1 MTGTPASLSVDL
13 EHALGAITLTL
24 AFDAPAGAVTAL
36 FGQSGAG
43 KTSVLKAIA
52 GLVRPDRGRI
62 ATGEVVWTDSGTGRL
77 VPAHERGVGYVFQD
91 ARLFPHLSVA
101 SNLRYGDSNARGRQP
116 LVRFD
121 DVVALLGLG
130 DLLKRRPADLSG
142 GERQRVALGRALLS
156 HPRVLL
162 MDEPLA
168 ALDGARKAAI
178 LPLIEHIRDSVAVP
192 IIYVS
197 HDPQEVARLATTV
210 LVLEDGKVL
219 TEGPPLA
226 VLGGPVADGPVAM
239 LPGRVVA
246 KNAADGLFEIAAA
259 GVRLYAPA
267 FQAGLG
273 DEVTLTI
280 AARDVMLALTRQ
292 TGLSALNQVD
302 AVVTDIMPVDTARV
316 DVVLSLGEARL
327 LARVTRRSAEQMI
340 LRPGQT
346 VFAII
351 KSVALADG
359 KSGHVQVMD
368 V

>member
-1 MTGTPASLSVDL
+1 MTNAAGLSVDL
-13 EHALGAITLTL
+13 NHQLGAITLHV
-24 AFDAPAGAVTAL
+24 AFDVPPGTVTAL

-43 KTSVLKAIA
+43 KTSILKVIA
-52 GLVRPDRGRI
+52 GLTTPDEGRVVS
-62 ATGEVVWTDSGTGRL
+62 GEDVWTERPGDRL
-77 VPAHERGVGYVFQD
+77 VPAHARGVGYVFQD
-91 ARLFPHLSVA
+91 ARLFPHRSVTA
-101 SNLRYGDSNARGRQP
+101 NLRYGDRNAKGRQP

-130 DLLKRRPADLSG
+130 DLLKRRPAGLSG

-178 LPLIEHIRDSVAVP
+178 LPLIERIRDSVAVP
-192 IIYVS
+192 ILYVS
-197 HDPQEVARLATTV
+197 HDPQEVARLATNV

-219 TEGPPLA
+219 NEGPPLA
-226 VLGGPVADGPVAM
+226 VLGGPVADGPVTT
-239 LPGRVVA
+239 LPGKVVG
-246 KNAADGLFEIAAA
+246 KNTVDGLFEISAA
-259 GVRLYAPA
+259 GTRLYAPA
-267 FQAGLG
+267 FQAALG

-280 AARDVMLALTRQ
+280 AARDVMLALTRPS
-292 TGLSALNQVD
+292 GLSALNQLEVTVKDITPVD
-302 AVVTDIMPVDTARV
+302 AARV
-316 DVVLSLGEARL
+316 DVVLSAGNAIL
-327 LARVTRRSAEQMI
+327 LSRITRRSADQLI

-346 VFAII
+346 VFAVI

>member
-1 MTGTPASLSVDL
+1 MTNAAGLSVDL
-13 EHALGAITLTL
+13 NHQLGAITLRV
-24 AFDAPAGAVTAL
+24 AFDVPPGTVTAL

-43 KTSVLKAIA
+43 KTSILKVIA
-52 GLVRPDRGRI
+52 GLTTPDEGRVVS
-62 ATGEVVWTDSGTGRL
+62 GEDVWTQQPGNRF
-77 VPAHERGVGYVFQD
+77 VPAHARGVGYVFQD
-91 ARLFPHLSVA
+91 ARLFPHRSVA
-101 SNLRYGDSNARGRQP
+101 ANLRYGDRNAKGRQP

-130 DLLKRRPADLSG
+130 DLLKRRPAGLSG

-178 LPLIEHIRDSVAVP
+178 LPLIERIRDSVAVP
-192 IIYVS
+192 ILYVS
-197 HDPQEVARLATTV
+197 HDPQEVARLATNV

-219 TEGPPLA
+219 NEGPPLA
-226 VLGGPVADGPVAM
+226 VLGGPVADGPVAT
-239 LPGRVVA
+239 LPGKVVG
-246 KNAADGLFEIAAA
+246 KNTVDGLFEISAA
-259 GVRLYAPA
+259 GTRLYAPA
-267 FQAGLG
+267 FQAALG

-280 AARDVMLALTRQ
+280 AARDVMLALTRPS
-292 TGLSALNQVD
+292 GLSALNQLEVTVKDITPVD
-302 AVVTDIMPVDTARV
+302 AARV
-316 DVVLSLGEARL
+316 DVVLSAGNATL
-327 LARVTRRSAEQMI
+327 LSRITRRSADQLI

-346 VFAII
+346 VFAVI

-359 KSGHVQVMD
+359 KSGHLQVMD